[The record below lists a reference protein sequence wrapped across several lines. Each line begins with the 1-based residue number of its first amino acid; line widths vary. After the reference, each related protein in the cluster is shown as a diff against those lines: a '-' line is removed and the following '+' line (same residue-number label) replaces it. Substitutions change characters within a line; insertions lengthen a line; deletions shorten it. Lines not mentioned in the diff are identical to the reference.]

1 MSTVTSKM
9 AADAGAAAVEAAGG
23 AGAMADFSLAGRVAV
38 VTGAAGLLGR
48 RHCRALAAAGARVVA
63 TDLDAAACEAV
74 AREIAPVAALAAM
87 AARAAAAAAAG
98 TAAAV
103 PAAPMAWAADITRP
117 ESVQA
122 LRDAVLERCGGIDV
136 LVNNAAL
143 NEKVESPLAAGE
155 VLRFEN
161 FPLALWEDSLR
172 VNVTGTFLCCQLL
185 GGEMARRGAGSIVN
199 IASTYAVVAPDQALY
214 RQPDGT
220 QTFFKS
226 AAYPTTKGAVLAL
239 TRFLAAYWGRSGV
252 RVNALSPGG
261 VENGQDPGFV
271 ARYAARTPLG
281 RMADPGDYEG
291 ALIFLAS
298 AASRYMTGANLIV
311 DGGWTAW

>member
-1 MSTVTSKM
+1 M
-9 AADAGAAAVEAAGG
+9 AATEPMAPSGAPAVVAVAPVPGAVDAGAAHAA
-23 AGAMADFSLAGRVAV
+23 FSLAGRVAV

-48 RHCRALAAAGARVVA
+48 RHCRALAAAGALVTA
-63 TDLDAAACEAV
+63 TDLDAGACAAV
-74 AREIAPVAALAAM
+74 AEELLQQGATAAM
-87 AARAAAAAAAG
+87 G
-98 TAAAV
+98 
-103 PAAPMAWAADITRP
+103 WAADITRP
-117 ESVQA
+117 DSVGA
-122 LRDAVLERCGGIDV
+122 LREAVLGRFGRIDV

-172 VNVTGTFLCCQLL
+172 VNVTGTFLCCQRL
-185 GGEMARRGAGSIVN
+185 GAEMARRGAGSIVN
-199 IASTYAVVAPDQALY
+199 LASTYAVVAPDQALY

-281 RMADPGDYEG
+281 RMADPSDYEG
-291 ALIFLAS
+291 ALVFLAS
-298 AASRYMTGANLIV
+298 DASRYMTGANLVV
-311 DGGWTAW
+311 DGGWTVW

>member
-1 MSTVTSKM
+1 M
-9 AADAGAAAVEAAGG
+9 AAISSETAATAAMDEAGAS
-23 AGAMADFSLAGRVAV
+23 AMADFSLAGQVAV

-63 TDLDAAACEAV
+63 TDLDPAACEAV
-74 AREIAPVAALAAM
+74 VRELAAVAET
-87 AARAAAAAAAG
+87 AAPAAASAAA
-98 TAAAV
+98 
-103 PAAPMAWAADITRP
+103 PAEPAEPMAWAADITRP
-117 ESVQA
+117 ESVRA
-122 LRDAVLERCGGIDV
+122 LRDAVLERCGAIDV

-199 IASTYAVVAPDQALY
+199 IASTYALVAPDQALY

>member
-1 MSTVTSKM
+1 M
-9 AADAGAAAVEAAGG
+9 A
-23 AGAMADFSLAGRVAV
+23 ADFSLAGQVAV

-63 TDLDAAACEAV
+63 TDLDQAACEEV
-74 AREIAPVAALAAM
+74 VREIAP
-87 AARAAAAAAAG
+87 AAAPTASAAPAAAI
-98 TAAAV
+98 
-103 PAAPMAWAADITRP
+103 AWAADITRP
-117 ESVQA
+117 DSVGA
-122 LRDAVLERCGGIDV
+122 LRDAVLERCGAIDV

-291 ALIFLAS
+291 ALVFLAS

>member
-1 MSTVTSKM
+1 M
-9 AADAGAAAVEAAGG
+9 ADAVANAGADAGSVADSASASRGGSAVTGHG
-23 AGAMADFSLAGRVAV
+23 FSLAGRVAV

-48 RHCRALAAAGARVVA
+48 RHCAALAAAGARVVA
-63 TDLDAAACEAV
+63 TDLDEAACAAV
-74 AREIAPVAALAAM
+74 VREIGGRGEGGAL
-87 AARAAAAAAAG
+87 
-98 TAAAV
+98 
-103 PAAPMAWAADITRP
+103 PWAADITRP
-117 ESVQA
+117 ESVAA
-122 LRDAVLERCGGIDV
+122 LRDAVLERCGAIDV

-143 NEKVESPLAAGE
+143 NEKVESPLASGE

-185 GGEMARRGAGSIVN
+185 GAEMARRGAGSIVN
-199 IASTYAVVAPDQALY
+199 IASTYAMVAPDQSLY

-239 TRFLAAYWGRSGV
+239 TRFLAAYWGGAGV

-261 VENGQDPGFV
+261 VENGQDAGFV

-281 RMADPGDYEG
+281 RMADPSDYEG
-291 ALIFLAS
+291 ALVFLAS
-298 AASRYMTGANLIV
+298 DASRYMTGANLVV

>member
-1 MSTVTSKM
+1 MST
-9 AADAGAAAVEAAGG
+9 
-23 AGAMADFSLAGRVAV
+23 DFSLAGQVAV

-48 RHCRALAAAGARVVA
+48 RHCMALAAAGARVVA
-63 TDLDAAACEAV
+63 TDLDQAACEAV
-74 AREIAPVAALAAM
+74 AREITP
-87 AARAAAAAAAG
+87 AAAAAALAPAAATG
-98 TAAAV
+98 ATGATAATRAPAV
-103 PAAPMAWAADITRP
+103 PMAWAADITRP
-117 ESVQA
+117 ESVRA
-122 LRDAVLERCGGIDV
+122 LRDAVVERCGAIDV

>member
-1 MSTVTSKM
+1 MSGGE
-9 AADAGAAAVEAAGG
+9 GA
-23 AGAMADFSLAGRVAV
+23 FSLAGRVAV

-48 RHCRALAAAGARVVA
+48 RHCEALAAAGAIVVA
-63 TDLDAAACEAV
+63 TDLSAAASAAV
-74 AREIAPVAALAAM
+74 ASALFRPEAEAD
-87 AARAAAAAAAG
+87 ALG
-98 TAAAV
+98 
-103 PAAPMAWAADITRP
+103 WGCDITKP
-117 ESVQA
+117 ESVVG
-122 LRDAVLERCGGIDV
+122 LRDVVLKRYGRLDV

-143 NEKVESPLAAGE
+143 NEKVESPLAEGE

-161 FPLALWEDSLR
+161 FPLDLWKSSLD
-172 VNVTGTFLCCQLL
+172 VNVTGTFLCCQIL
-185 GGEMARRGAGSIVN
+185 GGEMARRGAGTIIN
-199 IASTYAVVAPDQALY
+199 IASTYAMVAPDQSLY

-239 TRFLAAYWGRSGV
+239 TRFLAAYWGRAGV

-271 ARYAARTPLG
+271 ARYAERTPLG
-281 RMADPGDYEG
+281 RMAGASDYQG
-291 ALIFLAS
+291 ALVFLAS
-298 AASRYMTGANLIV
+298 DASSYMTGANLVV

>member
-1 MSTVTSKM
+1 L
-9 AADAGAAAVEAAGG
+9 ADAVENAG
-23 AGAMADFSLAGRVAV
+23 AGPGSVADSASASRAGSAATGHGFSLAGRVAV

-48 RHCRALAAAGARVVA
+48 RHCAALAAAGARVVA
-63 TDLDAAACEAV
+63 TDLADAACAAV
-74 AREIAPVAALAAM
+74 VREIAVAGQTGGAAL
-87 AARAAAAAAAG
+87 
-98 TAAAV
+98 
-103 PAAPMAWAADITRP
+103 PWAADITRP
-117 ESVQA
+117 ESVAA
-122 LRDAVLERCGGIDV
+122 LRDAVLERCGAIDV

-185 GGEMARRGAGSIVN
+185 GAEMARRGAGSIVN
-199 IASTYAVVAPDQALY
+199 IASTYAMVAPDQSLY

-239 TRFLAAYWGRSGV
+239 TRFLAAYWGGAGV

-261 VENGQDPGFV
+261 VENGQDAGFV

-281 RMADPGDYEG
+281 RMADPSDYEG
-291 ALIFLAS
+291 ALVFLAS
-298 AASRYMTGANLIV
+298 DASRYMTGANLVV

>member
-1 MSTVTSKM
+1 MTASTSENAT
-9 AADAGAAAVEAAGG
+9 AAMDR
-23 AGAMADFSLAGRVAV
+23 AGAMADFSLAGQVAV

-48 RHCRALAAAGARVVA
+48 RHCLALAAAGARVVA
-63 TDLDAAACEAV
+63 TDLEQAACEAV
-74 AREIAPVAALAAM
+74 AREIAAVAPAAP
-87 AARAAAAAAAG
+87 AAPAAAS
-98 TAAAV
+98 AV
-103 PAAPMAWAADITRP
+103 PMAWAADITRP

-122 LRDAVLERCGGIDV
+122 LRDAVLERCGAIDV

-239 TRFLAAYWGRSGV
+239 TRFLAAYWGRAGV